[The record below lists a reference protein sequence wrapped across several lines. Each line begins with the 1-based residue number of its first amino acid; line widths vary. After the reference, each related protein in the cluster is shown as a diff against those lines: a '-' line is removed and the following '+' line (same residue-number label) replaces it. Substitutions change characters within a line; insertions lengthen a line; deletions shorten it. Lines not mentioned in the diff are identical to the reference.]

1 MEVATAINE
10 RRSIRK
16 YTPEPLTRE
25 EIEKILTAG
34 MMAPSSS
41 NLQPWYFVVIESKEN
56 MERLKDI
63 MAIATNNL
71 MPYFKSRFA
80 KHPQVIADT
89 SAFVRLLG
97 GAPVC
102 ILAFLLKDNYT
113 LRLSAIQSVAAAI
126 ENMLLTATDMNL
138 GSCWLTAPLSGGVDD
153 QIHAAFAPDKGELV
167 AMVTLG
173 HPDQAPAAPRR
184 KDGRYTII

>member
-97 GAPVC
+97 AAH
-102 ILAFLLKDNYT
+102 LYAF
-113 LRLSAIQSVAAAI
+113 SP
-126 ENMLLTATDMNL
+126 
-138 GSCWLTAPLSGGVDD
+138 SC
-153 QIHAAFAPDKGELV
+153 
-167 AMVTLG
+167 
-173 HPDQAPAAPRR
+173 
-184 KDGRYTII
+184 

>member
-63 MAIATNNL
+63 MAIATN
-71 MPYFKSRFA
+71 
-80 KHPQVIADT
+80 T

-97 GAPVC
+97 AAH
-102 ILAFLLKDNYT
+102 LYAF
-113 LRLSAIQSVAAAI
+113 SP
-126 ENMLLTATDMNL
+126 
-138 GSCWLTAPLSGGVDD
+138 SC
-153 QIHAAFAPDKGELV
+153 
-167 AMVTLG
+167 
-173 HPDQAPAAPRR
+173 
-184 KDGRYTII
+184 